1 MTSRSALA
9 KSETHAVQGSNAGK
23 PIATIFRKFRVR
35 RIRRFEFGQGKQL
48 KVILLRISAA
58 VFLLAL
64 LIYAGDYLSIRYK
77 LPKGR
82 DQFSTVTIQPY
93 YAIHEK
99 NGRTEYDFA
108 QPETQVCIHSLF
120 PHFGYSPCWYVN
132 RHTDKRIDI

>member
-1 MTSRSALA
+1 M
-9 KSETHAVQGSNAGK
+9 
-23 PIATIFRKFRVR
+23 
-35 RIRRFEFGQGKQL
+35 

-58 VFLLAL
+58 VLLLTL

-77 LPKGR
+77 IPKGR
-82 DQFSTVTIQPY
+82 DLFSTVTIQPY

-99 NGRTEYDFA
+99 NGRTEFDFA

-132 RHTDKRIDI
+132 RHTDKKIDI